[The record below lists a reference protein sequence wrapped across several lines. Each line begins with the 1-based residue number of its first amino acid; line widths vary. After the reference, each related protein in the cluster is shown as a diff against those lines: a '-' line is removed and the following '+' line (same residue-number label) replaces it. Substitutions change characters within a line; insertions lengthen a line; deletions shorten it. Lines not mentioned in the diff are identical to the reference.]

1 MKSLIALST
10 LLLAGACATQGEQV
24 AYNSADCKVYP
35 ITTSS
40 ATGVRP
46 PAVDSLEQRHAE
58 MQLATSDYRFRNL
71 RQNAYGMN
79 NVEDALRDCNA
90 R

>member
-1 MKSLIALST
+1 MKSLLALSA
-10 LLLAGACATQGEQV
+10 LALLAACATPGEQV
-24 AYNSADCKVYP
+24 AAVDCKVYP
-35 ITTSS
+35 FTT
-40 ATGVRP
+40 AGAAGVRKP
-46 PAVDSLEQRHAE
+46 NGSSLEQRHAE

-71 RQNAYGMN
+71 RQNGYNMN